1 MGTGGT
7 AGTADS
13 PTKRDLHRVT
23 TQEKL
28 FQSEFNAPAG
38 HCSVNAGEVR
48 WTLRG
53 YLPPKHLRIPGYNY
67 GLPEDSQGTG
77 FDECSPSIVGKE
89 STRELMAGV
98 FLPNCGDVDMT
109 DNSSNGESRAR
120 HPAAP
125 LAPKRADLPDI
136 KTQKPNR
143 AHRLANP
150 FHGPFLP
157 C

>member
-48 WTLRG
+48 WTLHQNKKFYSG
-53 YLPPKHLRIPGYNY
+53 AKKSLNFFIAVQTLP
-67 GLPEDSQGTG
+67 GLI
-77 FDECSPSIVGKE
+77 FW
-89 STRELMAGV
+89 
-98 FLPNCGDVDMT
+98 
-109 DNSSNGESRAR
+109 
-120 HPAAP
+120 
-125 LAPKRADLPDI
+125 
-136 KTQKPNR
+136 
-143 AHRLANP
+143 
-150 FHGPFLP
+150 
-157 C
+157 

>member
-1 MGTGGT
+1 MR
-7 AGTADS
+7 DS

-98 FLPNCGDVDMT
+98 FLPNGGDVDMS
-109 DNSSNGESRAR
+109 DNSSKGESRAR

-125 LAPKRADLPDI
+125 LAPRRTIFPI
-136 KTQKPNR
+136 
-143 AHRLANP
+143 
-150 FHGPFLP
+150 
-157 C
+157 

>member
-1 MGTGGT
+1 MGGT
-7 AGTADS
+7 AGTRDS

-38 HCSVNAGEVR
+38 HCSTNAGEVR

-109 DNSSNGESRAR
+109 DNSSNVTITLNDTRTVKGNMSSRPSWGGA
-120 HPAAP
+120 HYAKAAE
-125 LAPKRADLPDI
+125 RAV
-136 KTQKPNR
+136 PNY
-143 AHRLANP
+143 AM
-150 FHGPFLP
+150 
-157 C
+157 